1 MARFPYLLVSPAI
14 QGGIVQTVQPIKRNG
29 WPAACVGLGLLVLR
43 SSTAQAAGCAPP
55 PPWSEADAHS
65 RPQAAV
71 EACLKVQAWDNRN
84 LNVPTESLVNGIV
97 SQCEVRV
104 TFAAGAA
111 GSTARTRVQ
120 QLLDANDRVA
130 LDEALDDV
138 TSARRCAGR

>member
-1 MARFPYLLVSPAI
+1 MR
-14 QGGIVQTVQPIKRNG
+14 TVQPFKRNG
-29 WPAACVGLGLLVLR
+29 LSAACVGLGLLVLR

-71 EACLKVQAWDNRN
+71 EACLKVQAWETRN
-84 LNVPTESLVNGIV
+84 LNIPTESVVSGIV

-104 TFAAGAA
+104 TFAAGAP
-111 GSTARTRVQ
+111 GSAARTRAQ
-120 QLLDANDRVA
+120 QLLDANDRVV

-138 TSARRCAGR
+138 TLARGCAGR